1 MKSKLKQVLI
11 TGLVVMGIGVISTKR
26 AEAKN
31 PDTMTLS
38 VTPAGLTYA
47 VVITSVNGSGYQFGS
62 VALAGTTV
70 STAAIVVTNTGGS
83 NVSEYFGMMVSNTS
97 PDSWTPQSGA
107 PAADQFRLIGE
118 FSATQPATGIT
129 GFPTADAITGSFP
142 GAAATLYGQA
152 STPTNVAASKNL
164 WLQLEMPTA
173 VNAGSGGAQTMTLY
187 IQGQSS

>member
-1 MKSKLKQVLI
+1 MKSKLKQVLV
-11 TGLVVMGIGVISTKR
+11 TGLVVMGIGVIAQR

-38 VTPAGLTYA
+38 VTPAGLTYSVA
-47 VVITSVNGSGYQFGS
+47 ITSVNGSGYQFGS

-70 STAAIVVTNTGGS
+70 STAAIVVSNSGGG
-83 NVSEYFGMMVSNTS
+83 NASEYFGMMVSNTS
-97 PDSWTPQSGA
+97 PDNWAPQTGA

-118 FSATQPATGIT
+118 FSTTQPVTGIT
-129 GFPTADAITGSFP
+129 GFPTSDAIDGSFP
-142 GAAATLYGQA
+142 GAAAALYGQA
-152 STPTNVAASKNL
+152 STKTNVGASKNL

-173 VNAGSGGAQTMTLY
+173 INVGAGGAQTMTLY